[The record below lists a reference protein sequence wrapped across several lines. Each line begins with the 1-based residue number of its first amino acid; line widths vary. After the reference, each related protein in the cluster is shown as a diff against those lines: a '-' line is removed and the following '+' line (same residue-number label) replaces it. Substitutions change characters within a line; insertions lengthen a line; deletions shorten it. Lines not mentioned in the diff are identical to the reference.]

1 MLLKELTSIDKD
13 FVTSGLRFTLTDH
26 DAVNSIA
33 TFMVT
38 DDGDLTVGEF
48 SVDYNNMQSMDYI
61 EPPEYPNILER
72 LRKTGESNTISRG
85 ILRIIKNLLVNG

>member
-1 MLLKELTSIDKD
+1 MLLKELTSVDKD
-13 FVTSGLRFTLTDH
+13 FVVSGLRFVLTDH
-26 DAVNSIA
+26 DAPNSIA

-48 SVDYNNMQSMDYI
+48 SVDYSNMQSMDYI

>member
-1 MLLKELTSIDKD
+1 MLLKELTSVDKD
-13 FVTSGLRFTLTDH
+13 FVVSGLRFTLTDH

-48 SVDYNNMQSMDYI
+48 SVDYSNMKSMDYI

-72 LRKTGESNTISRG
+72 LRKTGESNIISRG
-85 ILRIIKNLLVNG
+85 ILRIITGLLGNG